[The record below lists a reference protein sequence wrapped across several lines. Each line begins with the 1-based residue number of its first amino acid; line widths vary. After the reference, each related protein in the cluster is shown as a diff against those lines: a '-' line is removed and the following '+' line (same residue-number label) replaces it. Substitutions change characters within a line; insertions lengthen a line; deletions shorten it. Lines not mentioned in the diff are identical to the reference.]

1 MKKKVKRSI
10 VYLIFL
16 LLGGVAFTADTST
29 GGISS
34 DVPAIIG
41 NKSIINQ
48 ELSIVNSNSIFN
60 NDVPNIIASEEEKQI
75 ISHTDEK
82 VIINSDNTIISSDF
96 DGIGVYVNP
105 YQNVF
110 ASPISSVVQPYTI
123 DYEIDPYI
131 NGYGKYIEIVTSI
144 NPKEKEKFVSYFT
157 DWAKTTEGKD
167 FYSYTTD
174 RATAELV
181 IENCYA
187 MAIEKFGVGTAIIAV
202 PIVISYFVPGGSIL
216 STSLIVIAKASSKM
230 ALFGGLS
237 GASLAATVSFLEND
251 SIDKV
256 VYKSISGGADGFL
269 IGAITGIVSGT
280 WSSIKNFSDAI
291 CLDNKIVNLKSNY
304 VFDKKGN
311 LLGKAIRMEGAD
323 NIDDLYY
330 IKKGSSSVFNKD
342 DVKVAD
348 IAKYDGSNGANY
360 VLYNERGVL
369 GYLDNHGKLISYG
382 YSFYDDAISS
392 FSDHI
397 YFGNKTVDLKSN
409 FVFDH
414 DGNLIGKAIRAEST
428 GNVDDLY
435 YIKQGSASVFDKND
449 VKVADIAKYNSE
461 AGSNYVLY
469 NERGRILG
477 YLDDQYQLV
486 SYGDPSSAALIKNQN
501 RIQPGIATKL
511 QVQENAKLLG
521 QYNSETGRYIDA
533 LTGEEIIGTP
543 EMGHVY
549 GSEYTNEL
557 QRAYMNGMSESAFRK
572 AMQDPTIYQLQSMSS
587 NRSHGFEASRIT
599 IDDFPEVEKSIGD
612 ELWKNLSTQ

>member
-16 LLGGVAFTADTST
+16 LLGGVAFTADTSI

-144 NPKEKEKFVSYFT
+144 NPREKEKFVSYFT
-157 DWAKTTEGKD
+157 DWAKNTEGKD

-251 SIDKV
+251 NIDKV

-348 IAKYDGSNGANY
+348 IAKYDGSNGA
-360 VLYNERGVL
+360 
-369 GYLDNHGKLISYG
+369 
-382 YSFYDDAISS
+382 
-392 FSDHI
+392 
-397 YFGNKTVDLKSN
+397 
-409 FVFDH
+409 
-414 DGNLIGKAIRAEST
+414 
-428 GNVDDLY
+428 
-435 YIKQGSASVFDKND
+435 
-449 VKVADIAKYNSE
+449 
-461 AGSNYVLY
+461 NYVLY